1 MSIVT
6 FVELMRMSNNKMQI
20 FPSDVMA
27 EAINKLPRGTKSKF
41 VNLCVEC
48 VLADT
53 SLRNK
58 VLAQLMGFDLSNEVQ
73 TASNEAVNQHTKAE
87 VDGDEI
93 QQSSTTVNPKKIT
106 PETIRFK

>member
-1 MSIVT
+1 MSN
-6 FVELMRMSNNKMQI
+6 NNKMQI

-53 SLRNK
+53 NLRNK
-58 VLAQLMGFDLSNEVQ
+58 VLAQLMGFDLSSELKTSPIEPVKHTTDVEVQ
-73 TASNEAVNQHTKAE
+73 DNVTEPATAT
-87 VDGDEI
+87 D
-93 QQSSTTVNPKKIT
+93 PKKIT
-106 PETIRFK
+106 PGTIRFNK

>member
-58 VLAQLMGFDLSNEVQ
+58 VLAQLMGFDLSNE
-73 TASNEAVNQHTKAE
+73 AVNQHTKAE

>member
-1 MSIVT
+1 MSN
-6 FVELMRMSNNKMQI
+6 NNKMQI

-53 SLRNK
+53 NLRNK
-58 VLAQLMGFDLSNEVQ
+58 VLAQLMGFDLTNELKTSVNEPDNNQ
-73 TASNEAVNQHTKAE
+73 TEVEVNTVEQ
-87 VDGDEI
+87 
-93 QQSSTTVNPKKIT
+93 TTTDTKKIT
-106 PETIRFK
+106 PGTIRFNK

>member
-1 MSIVT
+1 MSN
-6 FVELMRMSNNKMQI
+6 NNKMQI

-41 VNLCVEC
+41 VNMCVEC

-58 VLAQLMGFDLSNEVQ
+58 VLAQLMGFDLSSELK
-73 TASNEAVNQHTKAE
+73 TSPSDPVNYIDYPKIEDNVTE
-87 VDGDEI
+87 P
-93 QQSSTTVNPKKIT
+93 TTVTDPKKIT
-106 PETIRFK
+106 PGTIRFNK

>member
-1 MSIVT
+1 MSN
-6 FVELMRMSNNKMQI
+6 NNKMQI

-41 VNLCVEC
+41 VNLGVEC

-58 VLAQLMGFDLSNEVQ
+58 VLAQLMGFDLSSELK
-73 TASNEAVNQHTKAE
+73 TSSSDPVNYIDYPKIEDNVTEPTIAT
-87 VDGDEI
+87 DA
-93 QQSSTTVNPKKIT
+93 KKIT
-106 PETIRFK
+106 AGNIRFNK

>member
-1 MSIVT
+1 MSN
-6 FVELMRMSNNKMQI
+6 NNKMQI

-58 VLAQLMGFDLSNEVQ
+58 VLAQLMGFDLSSELK
-73 TASNEAVNQHTKAE
+73 TSPSELVNYTAE
-87 VDGDEI
+87 VEDNVTEP
-93 QQSSTTVNPKKIT
+93 TTATDAKKIT
-106 PETIRFK
+106 PGTIRFNK